1 MKKPTDRDVS
11 FECRERQHAAGSIH
25 SDLLSLIRRIQTSIQ
40 FGELAMATAALDDG
54 EVAEG
59 QFVLD
64 DVTPR
69 HAMANAALS
78 ACHAALSD
86 ALRHFL
92 EAKMSE
98 VSPRA
103 ARAA

>member
-1 MKKPTDRDVS
+1 MKKPTDGGVS
-11 FECRERQHAAGSIH
+11 FESRERQNAAGSIH
-25 SDLLSLIRRIQTSIQ
+25 SDLLSLIRRIQTSIR

-59 QFVLD
+59 QYVLD

-69 HAMANAALS
+69 HAIAIAALN
-78 ACHAALSD
+78 ACHAAVGE

-92 EAKMSE
+92 EAEMPG
-98 VSPRA
+98 VSPQA